1 MTLELNDPAL
11 MRTQALVGGEWVGEG
26 ADAIRDPASG
36 ATIAHVPHFGK
47 AEAVRAVEAARGAF
61 GPWSKRLAKER
72 TLVMRAWA
80 ALVERHADDVARILT
95 GEQGKPFA
103 EARGE
108 VLSAAAY
115 IDFYADEARR
125 IRGETILPHRA
136 DARIL
141 VNYQPIGVVAAITPW
156 NFPAG
161 MVARKVAPALAAG
174 CTVVLKPAPE
184 TPLTALA
191 LAELGVRAGLPAGT
205 LNVVTGDAEAIGD
218 VFCEHPDVRFIGF
231 TGSTAV
237 GKLLMRKAAAGVKKV
252 GLELGGHAPFIVL
265 ADADVD
271 AAVEGAMAAK
281 YRNMGQTCIGANRF
295 WVHERLH
302 DAFVA
307 KLKAAVGKLACG
319 PGTHA
324 TSTQGPLINARAL
337 EKVERHVAD
346 AVARGASVV
355 CGGRRHALGGTY
367 YEPTVLDGVT
377 DEMAIAREETFGPVA
392 PVTRFAGDVEAVVAR
407 ANATPY
413 GLAAYVYGR
422 DIGQIVRVTEGLEY
436 GMVAVNA
443 VALGAEVAPI
453 GGFKESGLGREGSH
467 HGILEYCE
475 MKYVLLGGV

>member
-1 MTLELNDPAL
+1 MIPDLDDPAL
-11 MRTQALVGGEWVGEG
+11 LRTQALVGGAWLGEG
-26 ADAIRDPASG
+26 VDAIRDPASG
-36 ATIAHVPHFGK
+36 DTIAHVPRFG
-47 AEAVRAVEAARGAF
+47 ATEAVRAVEAARHAF
-61 GPWSKRLAKER
+61 GAWSKQLAKER
-72 TLVMRAWA
+72 MLVMRRWA
-80 ALVERHADDVARILT
+80 TLVERHADDLARILT
-95 GEQGKPFA
+95 AEQGKPLA

-191 LAELGVRAGLPAGT
+191 LAELGARAGLPAGT

-218 VFCEHPDVRFIGF
+218 AFCEHPEVRFIGF

-237 GKLLMRKAAAGVKKV
+237 GKLLMRKAAGGVKKL

-265 ADADVD
+265 GDADVD

-302 DAFVA
+302 DAFVS
-307 KLKAAVGKLACG
+307 KLAVAVGRLVLG
-319 PGTHA
+319 PGA
-324 TSTQGPLINARAL
+324 QPAVTQGPLINARAL

-346 AVARGASVV
+346 AVARGATVV
-355 CGGRRHALGGTY
+355 CGGRRSALGGTW
-367 YEPTVLDGVT
+367 YEPTILEGISDDMT
-377 DEMAIAREETFGPVA
+377 IAREETFGPVA
-392 PVTRFAGDVEAVVAR
+392 PITRFSGDVEAVIAQ
-407 ANATPY
+407 ANASSY
-413 GLAAYVYGR
+413 GLAAYVWGR
-422 DIGQIVRVTEGLEY
+422 DLGQIVRVTEGLDY

-475 MKYVLLGGV
+475 MKYVLLGGI

>member
-1 MTLELNDPAL
+1 MTLQLDDPAL
-11 MRTQALVGGEWVGEG
+11 MRTQALVGGEWVGEA
-26 ADAIRDPASG
+26 ADPIRDPATG
-36 ATIAHVPHFGK
+36 ETIARVPRFGK
-47 AEAVRAVEAARGAF
+47 TEAVGAVEAARNAF

-72 TLVMRAWA
+72 TLIMRAWA

-95 GEQGKPFA
+95 AEQGKPLA

-191 LAELGVRAGLPAGT
+191 LAELGVRAGLPAGA
-205 LNVVTGDAEAIGD
+205 LNVVTGDAAAIGD

-265 ADADVD
+265 ADADVA

-307 KLKAAVGKLACG
+307 KLAAAVGKLALG
-319 PGTHA
+319 PGTQA
-324 TSTQGPLINARAL
+324 NATQGPLINARAL

-367 YEPTVLDGVT
+367 YEPTILDGVT

-392 PVTRFAGDVEAVVAR
+392 PVTSFDGDVEAVVAR

-475 MKYVLLGGV
+475 MKYVLLGGI

>member
-1 MTLELNDPAL
+1 MTLQLTDPAL
-11 MRTQALVGGEWVGEG
+11 MRTRALIGGAWVGEG

-36 ATIAHVPHFGK
+36 ATIGSVPRLG
-47 AEAVRAVEAARGAF
+47 AADTARAIEAAREAF
-61 GPWSKRLAKER
+61 GPWRRLLAKER
-72 TLVMRAWA
+72 TLILRRWA
-80 ALVERHADDVARILT
+80 ALVEANADDLARILT
-95 GEQGKPFA
+95 AEQGKPLA
-103 EARGE
+103 ESRGE

-125 IRGETILPHRA
+125 IRGETILSHRA

-141 VNYQPIGVVAAITPW
+141 VTYQPIGVVAAITPW

-184 TPLTALA
+184 TPFTALA
-191 LAELGVRAGLPAGT
+191 LAELGMRAGLPPGV
-205 LNVVTGDAEAIGD
+205 LNVVTGDAETIGN
-218 VFCEHPDVRFIGF
+218 VLCEHPDVRFIGF

-237 GKLLMRKAAAGVKKV
+237 GKLLMRKAAAGVKKL

-265 ADADVD
+265 ADAHLD

-295 WVHERLH
+295 WVHASIH
-302 DAFVA
+302 DAFVERLGAAVA
-307 KLKAAVGKLACG
+307 KLTLG
-319 PGTHA
+319 PGTQA
-324 TSTQGPLINARAL
+324 GVTQGPLINERAL
-337 EKVERHVAD
+337 AKVERHVAD
-346 AVARGASVV
+346 ALAHGATLVRG
-355 CGGRRHALGGTY
+355 GGRHHLGGTF
-367 YEPTVLDGVT
+367 YEPTILTGISDG
-377 DEMAIAREETFGPVA
+377 MAIAREETFGPVA
-392 PVTRFAGDVEAVVAR
+392 PITRFAGDVDEVVER
-407 ANATPY
+407 ANASPY

-453 GGFKESGLGREGSH
+453 GGVKESGLGREGSH

-475 MKYVLLGGV
+475 MKYVLLGGI

>member
-1 MTLELNDPAL
+1 MTLELADPAL
-11 MRTQALVGGEWVGEG
+11 LRTQALIGGAWSGDGV
-26 ADAIRDPASG
+26 DAIRDPATG
-36 ATIAHVPHFGK
+36 ATIARVPRLGA
-47 AEAVRAVEAARGAF
+47 AETVRAVDAARAAF

-72 TLVMRAWA
+72 ALVMRRWA
-80 ALVERHADDVARILT
+80 ALVESHANDLARILT
-95 GEQGKPFA
+95 AEQGKPLA
-103 EARGE
+103 ESRGE

-125 IRGETILPHRA
+125 VRGETILPHRA

-205 LNVVTGDAEAIGD
+205 LNVVTGDAEKIGD

-237 GKLLMRKAAAGVKKV
+237 GKLLMRKAAAGVKKL

-265 ADADVD
+265 DDADLD

-307 KLKAAVGKLACG
+307 GLAVAVGRLVLG
-319 PGTHA
+319 PGTQP
-324 TSTQGPLINARAL
+324 SVTQGPLINVHAL
-337 EKVERHVAD
+337 EKVERHVAN
-346 AVARGASVV
+346 AVTHGATVV
-355 CGGRRHALGGTY
+355 CGGRRHALGGTW
-367 YEPTVLDGVT
+367 YEPTILDGVT
-377 DEMAIAREETFGPVA
+377 DDMAIAREETFGPVA
-392 PVTRFAGDVEAVVAR
+392 PVTRFAGDVEDVVAR
-407 ANATPY
+407 ANASPY

-422 DIGQIVRVTEGLEY
+422 DIGRVVRVTEGLEY

-475 MKYVLLGGV
+475 MKYVLLGGI

>member
-1 MTLELNDPAL
+1 MPLELADPAL
-11 MRTQALVGGEWVGEG
+11 LRTQALVGGAWLGEG
-26 ADAIRDPASG
+26 VDAIRDPATG
-36 ATIAHVPHFGK
+36 ETIARVPRLGA
-47 AEAVRAVEAARGAF
+47 AEAVRAVEDAHAAF

-72 TLVMRAWA
+72 ALVMRRWA
-80 ALVERHADDVARILT
+80 SLVENHADDVARILT
-95 GEQGKPFA
+95 AEQGKPLA
-103 EARGE
+103 ESRGE

-125 IRGETILPHRA
+125 VRGETILPHRA

-191 LAELGVRAGLPAGT
+191 LAELGMRAGLPAGA

-218 VFCEHPDVRFIGF
+218 VFCEHPDVRFVGF
-231 TGSTAV
+231 TGSTAT
-237 GKLLMRKAAAGVKKV
+237 GKLLMRKAAAGVKKL

-265 ADADVD
+265 ADADLD
-271 AAVEGAMAAK
+271 AAVEGAMVAK

-307 KLKAAVGKLACG
+307 KLDAAVGRLVLG
-319 PGTHA
+319 PGA
-324 TSTQGPLINARAL
+324 QPSVTQGPLINARAL
-337 EKVERHVAD
+337 DKVERHVAN
-346 AVARGASVV
+346 AVEHGATVV
-355 CGGRRHALGGTY
+355 CGGRRHALGGTW
-367 YEPTVLDGVT
+367 YEPTILDGVT
-377 DEMAIAREETFGPVA
+377 DDMAIAREETFGPVA
-392 PVTRFAGDVEAVVAR
+392 PITRFAGDVGDVVAR
-407 ANATPY
+407 ANASPY
-413 GLAAYVYGR
+413 GLAAYVFGR
-422 DIGQIVRVTEGLEY
+422 DIGQVVRVTESLEY
-436 GMVAVNA
+436 GMVAVNV

-475 MKYVLLGGV
+475 MKYVLLGGI